1 MVRILKNA
9 LLAGSTLVLLASA
22 AEAAGDAAKGKDLF
36 ARCMICHTADKDGPN
51 RVGPNLFGVVGRK
64 AGTLPG
70 YSYSTAMK
78 SSGITWDEDVLAKY
92 LVAPSK
98 MVPGT
103 KMPFGGFSDPAQAAD
118 VAAYLATLKE
128 SK

>member
-1 MVRILKNA
+1 MVRTLK
-9 LLAGSTLVLLASA
+9 LVLLATSA
-22 AEAAGDAAKGKDLF
+22 TFLLANGAAAAGDAAKGKDLF
-36 ARCMICHTADKDGPN
+36 ARCMVCHTADKGGPN

-78 SSGITWDEDVLAKY
+78 SSGITWDEEVLAKY

-103 KMPFGGFSDPAQAAD
+103 KMPFGGFSEPTQAAD
-118 VAAYLATLKE
+118 VAAYLGTLK
-128 SK
+128 

>member
-1 MVRILKNA
+1 MVRILRLA
-9 LLAGSTLVLLASA
+9 LLAAATTAFFQTGAS
-22 AEAAGDAAKGKDLF
+22 AAGDAAKGKDLF
-36 ARCMICHTADKDGPN
+36 GRCMVCHTAEKGGPN

-70 YSYSTAMK
+70 YSYSTPMK
-78 SSGITWDEDVLAKY
+78 NSGITWDEDVLAKY

-103 KMPFGGFSDPAQAAD
+103 KMPFGGFSDPEQAAD
-118 VAAYLATLKE
+118 VAAYLATLK
-128 SK
+128 